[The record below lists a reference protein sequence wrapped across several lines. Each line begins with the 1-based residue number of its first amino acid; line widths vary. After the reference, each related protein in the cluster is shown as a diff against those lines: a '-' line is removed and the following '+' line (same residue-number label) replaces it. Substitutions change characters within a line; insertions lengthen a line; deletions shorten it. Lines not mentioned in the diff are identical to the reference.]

1 VSVWE
6 TGRIQIGKKIQKSFG
21 ESPQMNTGHPFTRTF
36 DWVWRAALTGAL
48 ACGVWSAGRVGVG
61 AWFARRGSN
70 EDLARAIRWAPDDAE
85 NDAALARLDELGA
98 SSAGGAHALRLR
110 RRATTLEPGNA
121 TYWLE
126 LGMSED
132 EAGVP
137 EDAEADYLRA
147 RDLFPFSPDV
157 NRSLGEYYL
166 REGRIGDALDA
177 LRLTIAGDPEMRA
190 DVFGELWRA
199 GVATREVLER
209 GAAPDRATLLAYLD
223 TLAVEGALDDAHL
236 VWTRLEAPGGSGAS
250 AQDASPYVDALIENE
265 RTAELRAVWAEV
277 APAQAAAG
285 HAAGDLISNG
295 SFEAPMLNEGLDWRV
310 IPVAGAFASVDGS
323 TAYEGARSLRIEFDA
338 PSTPLAARGYRSPP
352 QRTRFDPRR
361 RRARSSPCRPR
372 YPPNLRRLRAPR
384 PAISLRESGRPPA

>member
-1 VSVWE
+1 
-6 TGRIQIGKKIQKSFG
+6 
-21 ESPQMNTGHPFTRTF
+21 
-36 DWVWRAALTGAL
+36 
-48 ACGVWSAGRVGVG
+48 
-61 AWFARRGSN
+61 
-70 EDLARAIRWAPDDAE
+70 
-85 NDAALARLDELGA
+85 
-98 SSAGGAHALRLR
+98 
-110 RRATTLEPGNA
+110 
-121 TYWLE
+121 
-126 LGMSED
+126 MSED